1 MGGTQL
7 SIRASAHG
15 IAGIAGIIRHGS
27 FTELHGV
34 ADVLGQRVSRIGALP
49 MTMRGAIDGSVG
61 SWAKG
66 TALEC
71 AAERWLAR
79 HGVPIPRNISVDLVL
94 RDGAIVRPDLLGM
107 DARTGQ
113 LLIGEVKNLDH
124 VALREQLRRY
134 VDIARAND
142 VQLHLFV
149 PQHATFSKPLQDLV
163 DEGIVRRIS
172 LRSPR

>member
-7 SIRASAHG
+7 GIRASARG
-15 IAGIAGIIRHGS
+15 IAGIAGVIRHGS
-27 FTELHGV
+27 FSELRGI
-34 ADVLGQRVSRIGALP
+34 AEVLGEQATHVGALP
-49 MTMRGAIDGSVG
+49 MAMRGAVEGSVG

-79 HGVPIPRNISVDLVL
+79 NGVPIRRNISVDLVL
-94 RDGAIVRPDLLGM
+94 RDGAIVRPDVLGM

-134 VDIARAND
+134 VAIARAND

-149 PQHATFSKPLQDLV
+149 PRHATFSKPLQDLV
-163 DEGIVRRIS
+163 DEGIVRRVS
-172 LRSPR
+172 LRAPR